1 MNNREVISEYLLKK
15 IPDLKNKAAYLE
27 KTFDWCDYNRVGI
40 LLPHDFPPQLNQIYS
55 PPPYLFYKG
64 NPELL
69 FKKSLA
75 IVGARKA
82 SPYGL
87 ACAFH
92 FAREIAAQNWVVVSG
107 LAKGVDGYSHRGAL
121 SVEGQT
127 VSVFGSGFKTIYPNE
142 NRNLAGDIL
151 EKGGTWISEYFPD
164 MPPLARN
171 FPARNRI
178 ISGLS
183 WGTLVIEAKHRSGSL
198 ITALN
203 ALDQGKEVFVI
214 PGQIDQSEFEGSHQ
228 LIQQGAKLVFRVKD
242 VLEDWKGPVSDSPK
256 KTFPFSFG
264 EEISLQCWR
273 NNHPG
278 KDFSDLQ
285 EALNH
290 GEMVQ
295 TAPQRFLSVSKDPD
309 EELAKRDF
317 FQNN

>member
-1 MNNREVISEYLLKK
+1 MNHLKFLLDYLLTKYPQP
-15 IPDLKNKAAYLE
+15 INHRIYLE
-27 KTFDWCDYNRVGI
+27 KTLEWCERSQVGI
-40 LLPHDFPPQLNQIYS
+40 VLPHDFPLALQQIHR
-55 PPPYLFYKG
+55 PPPFLFYKG
-64 NPELL
+64 NKDLIN
-69 FKKSLA
+69 KRCLA

-121 SVEGQT
+121 SVKGQT
-127 VSVFGSGFKTIYPNE
+127 VAVFGSGFKTIYPNE
-142 NRNLAGDIL
+142 NRKLAWDIL

-164 MPPLARN
+164 MPPLAKN

-242 VLEDWKGPVSDSPK
+242 VLEDWKEAVSDFPK
-256 KTFPFSFG
+256 KTSPFSFG
-264 EEISLQCWR
+264 EEISLQSWVKK
-273 NNHPG
+273 HPD
-278 KDFSDLQ
+278 KEYSALQ